1 MRELLPALTDEEKT
15 EIKRELDHIGM
26 MILTF
31 EDDDD
36 YLSITLRPTGI
47 SNRHLFKIK
56 LNNLNTYILSHK
68 MKFPI
73 TREILQAFDY
83 AKEQEELK
91 EEEIQ
96 KRLTL
101 IIDGLCKEFKQAM
114 PSNSKEKKFVW
125 RGLDYITMM
134 HHQDRNSAKKDYIPI
149 FIDKV
154 KEVFIGCD
162 IIIDPLKT
170 YLIIDWS

>member
-1 MRELLPALTDEEKT
+1 
-15 EIKRELDHIGM
+15 
-26 MILTF
+26 
-31 EDDDD
+31 
-36 YLSITLRPTGI
+36 
-47 SNRHLFKIK
+47 
-56 LNNLNTYILSHK
+56 

-73 TREILQAFDY
+73 TRESLQAFDY

-91 EEEIQ
+91 EEEFQ
-96 KRLTL
+96 KGLTL
-101 IIDGLCKEFKQAM
+101 ILDRLCKEFKQAM

-125 RGLDYITMM
+125 RGLNNITMM
-134 HHQDRNSAKKDYIPI
+134 NHQDRNSAKNIPI